1 MDRINLDVSLLLLR
15 ENGGKTMR
23 LTSSAA
29 HQQQANSNLLQMPS
43 SAPPSA
49 SSASGGSSSG
59 VSGNGSDSTAQAM
72 WTAIS
77 NPLMLISHV
86 LSKSMEIAQT
96 EGSASSVP
104 VLEEPVGISASPGPT
119 CEFVSIEQHPEPN
132 STLRWID
139 SDR

>member
-1 MDRINLDVSLLLLR
+1 
-15 ENGGKTMR
+15 MR
-23 LTSSAA
+23 GTSAI
-29 HQQQANSNLLQMPS
+29 QQATNNTLQMPS

-59 VSGNGSDSTAQAM
+59 VSGGSGSDSTAQAM

-86 LSKSMEIAQT
+86 LNKSMELHPPDSFQVEADQAAEPEPSFAAALALT
-96 EGSASSVP
+96 TTAATAAP
-104 VLEEPVGISASPGPT
+104 V
-119 CEFVSIEQHPEPN
+119 CEFVSIEQHPEPL

-139 SDR
+139 ADRYTRSTLTRY

>member
-86 LSKSMEIAQT
+86 LSKSMEIAP
-96 EGSASSVP
+96 EGSAPAVP